1 MIYDSLCS
9 QNGIKVVGRGPSS
22 EPFLWANQC
31 SWQVSVLDLCEELNQ
46 VAGLKCLIASL
57 PSWTYLDIFT
67 FSTTWRAGLEIRT
80 KFYVSTLK
88 PIVSFVRMINVSTPF
103 SHPLIGHRHTLI
115 TSYTLERPCW
125 GESVCPAVL
134 SNWYQT
140 SSRTT
145 TMRSDVSGGPWRA
158 RCLIPGA
165 IGMWAN

>member
-1 MIYDSLCS
+1 MTPYVLKMASKLMAGDLPVSLSC
-9 QNGIKVVGRGPSS
+9 
-22 EPFLWANQC
+22 EPT
-31 SWQVSVLDLCEELNQ
+31 SVLCEELNQ
-46 VAGLKCLIASL
+46 EAGRKCLIASL
-57 PSWTYLDIFT
+57 PPWTYLDIFT

-134 SNWYQT
+134 SS
-140 SSRTT
+140 SSRTN

-165 IGMWAN
+165 IGL